1 MVNEGHDFVYVLYYM
16 ISPKVRYAGTTIAT
30 QKSFAV
36 KEKTRAQ
43 KNLECL
49 WSDLSGRVPV

>member
-1 MVNEGHDFVYVLYYM
+1 MKDM
-16 ISPKVRYAGTTIAT
+16 ISPKVRYAGTAIVT